1 MRNSYTAT
9 PRILYVATQ
18 LFVKQGFAAT
28 SVDQICRTTGV
39 SKGAFF
45 HYYKSKDEAG
55 EIAIE
60 FFWELVD
67 DYLFS
72 GLEFISSKERIER
85 VLERFREM
93 PFHLHF
99 ESGSLFAVMAH
110 EVTDEQT
117 AIRVKLAQAYQNWA
131 GKLAALLSTPARDEE
146 ACARLARQWIAV
158 YEGAVA
164 QAKTFRDKTIVREQL
179 ELFRRLSL
187 LQ

>member
-1 MRNSYTAT
+1 
-9 PRILYVATQ
+9 
-18 LFVKQGFAAT
+18 
-28 SVDQICRTTGV
+28 
-39 SKGAFF
+39 
-45 HYYKSKDEAG
+45 
-55 EIAIE
+55 
-60 FFWELVD
+60 
-67 DYLFS
+67 
-72 GLEFISSKERIER
+72 
-85 VLERFREM
+85 M